1 MDPYDVISVLLEAVL
16 NGTHLDADMPY
27 DPVITVTPGRVVIDG
42 RFGVISGDELRP
54 IHVEIGIDSLR
65 QAAESVSPSPSATTR
80 LRSSRGG
87 ICTLTSRT
95 SSRITQAR
103 IRRRASRSSCRDSP
117 ALARGVRCS
126 ADGMCKR

>member
-16 NGTHLDADMPY
+16 NGTHLDADMPF

-65 QAAESVSPSPSATTR
+65 QAAESVSPESVGDYPPAVVAW
-80 LRSSRGG
+80 G

-103 IRRRASRSSCRDSP
+103 IRRRGSRSSCRDSP

>member
-16 NGTHLDADMPY
+16 NGTHLDADMPF

-65 QAAESVSPSPSATTR
+65 QAAESVSPESVGDYPPAVVAWGNLHTYLQDLLAHHAGPDPT
-80 LRSSRGG
+80 
-87 ICTLTSRT
+87 
-95 SSRITQAR
+95 AR
-103 IRRRASRSSCRDSP
+103 ISVVLP
-117 ALARGVRCS
+117 
-126 ADGMCKR
+126 